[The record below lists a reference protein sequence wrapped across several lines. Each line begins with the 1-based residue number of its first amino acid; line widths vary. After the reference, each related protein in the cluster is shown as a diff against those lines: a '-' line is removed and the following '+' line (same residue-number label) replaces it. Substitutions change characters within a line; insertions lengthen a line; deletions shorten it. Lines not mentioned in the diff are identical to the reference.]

1 MTLAPVFSR
10 EATHLL
16 CPSATGAKFN
26 KAREWGVP
34 VVHMGWLTEAVR
46 TGSVPDVPAFL
57 VASMNIDRK
66 GKGKADDDSAMFD
79 ITNGELLLK
88 AYYLAFILCVRHEA
102 SFAVFNER
110 TKGVLRP

>member
-66 GKGKADDDSAMFD
+66 GQGKS
-79 ITNGELLLK
+79 
-88 AYYLAFILCVRHEA
+88 
-102 SFAVFNER
+102 
-110 TKGVLRP
+110 